1 MGSFL
6 RHKLVRWSLF
16 AAGLPVL
23 FLVLTN
29 VWVLLSGNSARCDS
43 FDAVPPRDVA
53 VVLGTSPQLK
63 GGWANPFFE
72 SRMDATAR
80 LYKADKVR
88 HLLVSGDNR
97 TKDYDEPTAMRDAL
111 VKRGV
116 PAEAV
121 SMDFAGLRTL
131 DTVERARVIFGLT
144 EAVIVTDDFHLA
156 RSLFLAKAKGLDA
169 VGVHGVPVPWK
180 WSKKT
185 RCREIVSRAMAWLD
199 VYVLGTKPRHYG
211 PREHLPIYASKAE
224 ALPRESA
231 RSNTRS
237 EREQPSNTK
246 GVL

>member
-6 RHKLVRWSLF
+6 RHKLVRWPLI
-16 AAGLPVL
+16 AGGVVVL
-23 FLVLTN
+23 FLVITN

-43 FDAVPPRDVA
+43 LDAVPARDVA
-53 VVLGTSPQLK
+53 VVLGTSPRLAS
-63 GGWANPFFE
+63 GWANPFFE
-72 SRMDATAR
+72 SRIDAAAR
-80 LYKADKVR
+80 LYKAGKVR

-116 PAEAV
+116 PADAV
-121 SMDFAGLRTL
+121 SLDFAGLRTL

-156 RSLFLAKAKGLDA
+156 RSLFLAKAKGLNA
-169 VGVHGVPVPWK
+169 VGIHGVPVPWK

-185 RCREIVSRAMAWLD
+185 RCREVVSRAMAWLD

-211 PREHLPIYASKAE
+211 PREHLPIYAKSTGA
-224 ALPRESA
+224 
-231 RSNTRS
+231 
-237 EREQPSNTK
+237 
-246 GVL
+246 